1 MRHDDAEAAR
11 ARFGEAAMALDVA
24 AAQLASA
31 AKAGSD
37 QVSEAT
43 VKVRAGCIY
52 ISRDVTRCGGLTAVM
67 LQVMSAC

>member
-31 AKAGSD
+31 AKAGPD

-43 VKVRAGCIY
+43 VKVGWLLHILRCVGCVYSLPRYGECIY
-52 ISRDVTRCGGLTAVM
+52 
-67 LQVMSAC
+67 